1 MLNVSEDILEEI
13 RNYDEKIL
21 PYEKAGAIEP
31 ATFLEELL
39 SWKERWLQKTAVI
52 FEEERITYGQLEEKT
67 RQLANGLYARGVR
80 KGDHAMMHMGN
91 GISFV
96 LVLFAL
102 LRMGV
107 KPVLMLNTH
116 RENELGAI
124 MERVEPKVYFTGNY
138 VLGTDFTE
146 IARNVIAQWQKPVL
160 AISEEPEEGFL
171 PLQEVYQQ
179 KEEPVESPYYKE
191 TALYLLSG
199 GTTGVPKV
207 IPKSHAAYLCNAKH
221 SANRCGINENTVYL
235 AVLSIAHDYPLCS
248 PGILGTLV
256 NGGTV
261 VLAQSPDPEEAFSLM
276 RKHKVTAMSLVPAII
291 QIWMEF
297 YEFEEQDIDSIQQI
311 MVGAAKLEETL
322 GKAVINAFGCKLIQ
336 GYGLG
341 EGITCF
347 TSPADALEVSLCTH
361 GKPVS
366 KYDEIRIVDE
376 EGQETPVGEYGE
388 LLQKGPYTFTGYYHA
403 PELNKALFT
412 PDGFFK
418 TGDRAKKREDGNIV
432 IAGRVVE
439 QINRAGENVVPSEI
453 ESYLRKVE
461 GISDAA
467 VVGIADEELGER
479 TCAFVIVENPGM
491 KDALIKEKLQE
502 QKIAVYKIPDQ
513 IIRVDEFP
521 YTNIGKV
528 NKKELVRQVISE

>member
-1 MLNVSEDILEEI
+1 MLNSSEDILEEI
-13 RNYDEKIL
+13 RDYDEKIL
-21 PYEKAGAIEP
+21 QYEMLGAIEP
-31 ATFLEELL
+31 ITFLDALL
-39 SWKERWLQKTAVI
+39 SWKEKWPQKTAVI
-52 FEEERITYGQLEEKT
+52 FDEEKITYEQLEEKT
-67 RQLANGLYARGVR
+67 RQLANGLYARGIR

-91 GISFV
+91 GIHFV
-96 LVLFAL
+96 VVLFAL
-102 LRMGV
+102 FRMGV
-107 KPVLMLNTH
+107 KPVMMLNTH
-116 RENELGAI
+116 RENELKAI
-124 MERVEPKVYFTGNY
+124 MERIEPKVYFTSNF

-146 IARNVIAQWQKPVL
+146 IAKSVIEQWKQPIL
-160 AISEEPEEGFL
+160 AIYEEPEDGFVSL
-171 PLQEVYQQ
+171 DEVYQQ
-179 KEEPVESPYYKE
+179 KDEPVEPPYYKE

-207 IPKSHAAYLCNAKH
+207 IPKSHAAYLCNTKYSAK
-221 SANRCGINENTVYL
+221 RCGINENTVYM

-248 PGILGTLV
+248 PGILGTMV

-261 VLAQSPDPEEAFSLM
+261 VLAQSPDPEEAFSLI
-276 RKHKVTAMSLVPAII
+276 RKYKVTAMSLVPAII

-311 MVGAAKLEETL
+311 MIGAAKLEEGL
-322 GKAVINAFGCKLIQ
+322 GRAMIDAFHCKLIQ

-347 TSPADALEVSLCTH
+347 TSPEDNIEVSLFTH

-366 KYDEIRIVDE
+366 KYDEVRIVDE
-376 EGQETPVGEYGE
+376 EGNEVPTGEYGE

-403 PELNKALFT
+403 PELNRNLFT

-418 TGDRAKKREDGNIV
+418 TGDRAMKREDGNIV

-439 QINRAGENVVPSEI
+439 QINRAGENVIPSEI
-453 ESYLRKVE
+453 ESYLRNIE

-479 TCAFVIVENPGM
+479 TCAFVITEDPDM
-491 KDALIKEKLQE
+491 RDTTIKEKLKE

-513 IIRVDEFP
+513 IIKVDKFP

-528 NKKELVRQVISE
+528 NKKELVRQVIS

>member
-1 MLNVSEDILEEI
+1 MFHVSEDILEEI
-13 RNYDEKIL
+13 KNYDEKIL
-21 PYEKAGAIEP
+21 QYEMLGAIEP
-31 ATFLEELL
+31 TTFLEELL
-39 SWKERWLQKTAVI
+39 SWKEKWPQKTAVI
-52 FEEERITYGQLEEKT
+52 FDDKRITYEQLEEKT
-67 RQLANGLYARGVR
+67 RQLANGLYAKGIR

-91 GISFV
+91 SINFV
-96 LVLFAL
+96 IVLFAL
-102 LRMGV
+102 FRMGV
-107 KPVLMLNTH
+107 KPVMMLNTH
-116 RENELGAI
+116 RENELKAI
-124 MERVEPKVYFTGNY
+124 MKSVEPKVYFTSNF
-138 VLGTDFTE
+138 VLGTDFAE
-146 IARNVIAQWQKPVL
+146 IAMNVIAQWEEPIL
-160 AISEEPEEGFL
+160 AISEEPEDGFISL
-171 PLQEVYQQ
+171 EEVYQQ
-179 KEEPVESPYYKE
+179 KEEPIEPPYYKE

-207 IPKSHAAYLCNAKH
+207 IPKSHAGYLCNTKYSAK
-221 SANRCGINENTVYL
+221 RCGIDENTVYM

-248 PGILGTLV
+248 PGILGTMV

-261 VLAQSPDPEEAFSLM
+261 VLAQSPDPEEAFSLI
-276 RKHKVTAMSLVPAII
+276 RKYKVTAMSLVPAII

-297 YEFEEQDIDSIQQI
+297 YEFEERDIDSILQI
-311 MVGAAKLEETL
+311 MVGAAKLEEEL
-322 GKAVINAFGCKLIQ
+322 GRAMIDAFGCKLIQ

-347 TSPADALEVSLCTH
+347 TSLKDELEVSLLTH

-376 EGQETPVGEYGE
+376 EGCEVATGEYGE

-403 PELNKALFT
+403 PELNQNLFT
-412 PDGFFK
+412 PDGFLR

-453 ESYLRKVE
+453 ESYLRNVE
-461 GISDAA
+461 GISAAA

-479 TCAFVIVENPGM
+479 TCAFVIVEDSAM
-491 KDALIKEKLQE
+491 KYAAIKEMLKE

-513 IIRVDEFP
+513 IVKVDKFP

-528 NKKELVRQVISE
+528 NKKELVRQVIS